1 MFVQVLITI
10 VAVVIGYI
18 IGSIPWAL
26 IIGKVFYGKDIREY
40 GSGNL
45 GGTNAGRVLGA
56 KAGAAVIILDALKAL
71 LYMIALHFIA
81 PFTIAYG
88 GLAVIIGHC
97 FPVFANFRG
106 GKGVASA
113 VGYLLGLGIFG
124 VMDIWF
130 VFVYPILIFLLVLS
144 LTRMVSISSMIMLVS
159 AAVIACF
166 TERNIAYVIMLF
178 ILAIFVI
185 YRHRSN
191 IIKIFKG
198 KEGKVSWLR

>member
-191 IIKIFKG
+191 IVKIIKG

>member
-191 IIKIFKG
+191 IIKIIKG